1 MTGKNAKRL
10 AALVLATLVFL
21 LPLLTAGAQDPGTLR
36 VRCFKIG
43 KADAF
48 LLRMSRHAVL
58 IDAGEDDDAPEILDY
73 LADNG
78 ITELDCLILTHFD
91 KRSIGGAQELLE
103 SVPARRILMPDA
115 AKDSTTAE
123 MLFAAMQ
130 GMNTEKVTQ
139 DTAFE
144 MDGVSIAVMPAKGQD
159 YGEETDNNVSLAVS
173 VTHGQNS
180 FLFAGDIME
189 PRIAEMAAA
198 GQLTPHTVLKM
209 PCHGQ
214 NIPGLAQLLD
224 AVKPRIAVIPASV
237 KNPPAGETLSM
248 LEGRGVRWYSTHQGS
263 ITLVSDG
270 YSVAVSQ
277 KKK

>member
-1 MTGKNAKRL
+1 MALRNGKRL
-10 AALVLATLVFL
+10 AALLLAALA
-21 LPLLTAGAQDPGTLR
+21 LPLLTAGAQDLGTLR
-36 VRCFKIG
+36 VRFFKIG

-48 LLRMSRHAVL
+48 LLRTSRHVVL
-58 IDAGEDDDAPEILDY
+58 IDAGEDDDAPEIIDY

-78 ITELDCLILTHFD
+78 ITELDCLILSHFD

-103 SVPARRILMPDA
+103 SVPAKRILMPDGE
-115 AKDSTTAE
+115 KDSTTAG
-123 MLFAAMQ
+123 MLFTAMA
-130 GMNTEKVTQ
+130 GMNTEKVAQ

-144 MDGVSIAVMPAKGQD
+144 MDGVSFSVLTARGTD
-159 YGEETDNNVSLAVS
+159 YGEETDNNISLVVS
-173 VTHGQNS
+173 VTHGQSS

-214 NIPGLAQLLD
+214 YIPGLAQLLD
-224 AVKPRIAVIPASV
+224 AVKPQIAVIPASV
-237 KNPPAGETLSM
+237 KNPPAGATISD

-277 KKK
+277 NKK